1 MGGEIGGGIVSA
13 NQPLQTKWTKE
24 TAPVVNKLNEE
35 TIKRMEERIRELEE
49 FVRDV
54 RDIRDELDGVS
65 TNQGEFKQSPRKRC
79 VELTQFSE
87 TIARTRR
94 RIQELEAWI
103 TTEGVRNDTC
113 TFSILKRVCDGCR
126 CERRDK

>member
-1 MGGEIGGGIVSA
+1 MST